1 MKHDKSSE
9 TNEEYDPMIER
20 FTLFS
25 GFFMFEA
32 FSRSEEAVELVA
44 RYGMEAKRSF
54 PLFRHVRYDLFI
66 EDTENNIYDIE
77 IENEGRSLNERAIVY
92 SSTLIAQRM
101 KTNEK
106 FESLKDTWV
115 IFLTKKDMEK
125 GYEPYYDYKW
135 FDPKGQRLL
144 SRKAAIRFVNG
155 QYRND
160 DAFGKL
166 MHDFHCT
173 DPDQMY
179 YDELRE
185 IVRYLKKDPEGVKI
199 MCDIMNEAERRWKE
213 QARREERENMMHK
226 LHAKGMSFEEIASI
240 MELPLSTIKTFFR
253 KRSKAV

>member
-1 MKHDKSSE
+1 
-9 TNEEYDPMIER
+9 
-20 FTLFS
+20 
-25 GFFMFEA
+25 
-32 FSRSEEAVELVA
+32 
-44 RYGMEAKRSF
+44 MEVKRGF
-54 PLFRHVRYDLFI
+54 PLFQHVRI

-77 IENEGRSLNERAIVY
+77 IENEVRSLNERAIVY

-101 KTNEK
+101 KMNEK

-125 GYEPYYDYKW
+125 EYEPDYDYKW

-144 SRKAAIRFVNG
+144 SRKAAIRFVNR

-213 QARREERENMMHK
+213 QARREGLAEGRAEGR
-226 LHAKGMSFEEIASI
+226 AKGRAEGRAEG
-240 MELPLSTIKTFFR
+240 R
-253 KRSKAV
+253 